1 MLRLVNME
9 TMDALHFFLPHL
21 TGVKVCPLG
30 QGNINDTWRVDL
42 PNGQKRVLQRLHPG
56 VFHDP
61 VAVMA
66 NIRHVTEHLQRMGP
80 SPPLV
85 FYRLLTNPDGRD
97 LYLDPAGHCWRLL
110 TYIDNTRTLQTLQ
123 HERQAR
129 EIGFLLG
136 SFHLLTVE
144 IDIEA
149 LTDPLPDLHIT
160 PRYLE
165 QYDVCCRTSRSTTR
179 WETFCHD
186 SIDQLRATASILE
199 RTKHELT
206 QRVIHGDPKTSN
218 VLFAME
224 TDQAIS
230 LIDFDT
236 VKPGLLLHD
245 LGDCL
250 RSCCNRIGEACRQPT
265 ATAFDADFFQALLT
279 GYMQV
284 AGHLLVSAD
293 RALLVESVKV
303 ISFELGLRF
312 FIDHLNGNRYFK
324 VDRDGQN
331 LDRALVQFH
340 LNQSINDQQKDLEQR
355 FRRLCQAVDQDLR
368 SDFDL

>member
-1 MLRLVNME
+1 ME
-9 TMDALHFFLPHL
+9 TRAALQFFLPHL
-21 TGVKVCPLG
+21 NSAKVYPLG

-42 PNGQKRVLQRLHPG
+42 PTGQKRILQRLHPG
-56 VFHDP
+56 VFPDP
-61 VAVMA
+61 GAVMA

-97 LYLDPAGHCWRLL
+97 LYLDSAGHCWRLL

-123 HERQAR
+123 HEGQAR

-136 SFHLLTVE
+136 SFHLLTAG

-165 QYDVCCRTSRSTTR
+165 QYDRCCRTLRSTTR
-179 WETFCHD
+179 WETFCHH
-186 SIDQLRATASILE
+186 SIEQLRPTASLLE

-206 QRVIHGDPKTSN
+206 HRVIHGDPKTSN
-218 VLFAME
+218 VLFAAE
-224 TDQAIS
+224 TDQAVS

-250 RSCCNRIGEACRQPT
+250 RSSCNRNGETCRQPA

-284 AGHLLVSAD
+284 AGHLLHSAD
-293 RALLVESVKV
+293 RALLVESVKL

-312 FIDHLNGNRYFK
+312 FTDHLNGNQYFK

-331 LDRALVQFH
+331 LDRALVQFY
-340 LNQSINDQQKDLEQR
+340 LNQSISDQQNDLKHR
-355 FRRLCQAVDQDLR
+355 FRVLCRAVDQEIR
-368 SDFDL
+368 SDVDL